1 MRFKN
6 KQTEMI
12 FYLGLKSNGSFYGV
26 EFFSY
31 LEDFLGSE
39 AHHLPKAQY
48 NFYFL
53 KHKEGV
59 FVVSATTAR
68 LRALKII
75 DANFISQD
83 LINLYGH
90 IIKLDKNSYGGVYKI
105 YNRWE
110 SL

>member
-6 KQTEMI
+6 EQTEMI
-12 FYLGLKSNGSFYGV
+12 FCLGLESNGSFYGV

-31 LEDFLGSE
+31 LEDFLGSK
-39 AHHLPKAQY
+39 AHHLPKSKY

-59 FVVSATTAR
+59 FVVSAITAR
-68 LRALKII
+68 LRAFKII
-75 DANFISQD
+75 DANFMSQD
-83 LINLYGH
+83 LINLCGH
-90 IIKLDKNSYGGVYKI
+90 IIKLDKNSYEGVYKI

-110 SL
+110 GL

>member
-1 MRFKN
+1 MQFKN

-12 FYLGLKSNGSFYGV
+12 FYLGSNSNGSFYGV
-26 EFFSY
+26 AFFSY

-39 AHHLPKAQY
+39 ARHLPKPRY

-59 FVVSATTAR
+59 FVVSTITAR
-68 LRALKII
+68 PRALKII
-75 DANFISQD
+75 DANFIAQD
-83 LINLYGH
+83 LINLCGH
-90 IIKLDKNSYGGVYKI
+90 IIKLDKKSHVGVYKI